1 MAELYTVTYDY
12 DDRVTFEI
20 LIMNKSMKSMIE
32 KDLFMYVKV
41 WIYMMEH
48 IE

>member
-1 MAELYTVTYDY
+1 MTTVTYDY
-12 DDRVTFEI
+12 DDCVTFEI